1 MITVPTSKNI
11 SNRIEPNYSTWQ
23 QIELS
28 YQCAKYAIDNKIEG
42 DFVECGVACGNNL
55 AAMCLA
61 GGFGI
66 GYDSF
71 EGIPW
76 AGENDTEQPGIG
88 RKTVQLNWKDG
99 IPVKNYINGG
109 FVDDSISSGVTV
121 HDIEDVKKNF
131 ERWGLS
137 NYSLVKGWFQNTLP
151 LKPDF
156 PISVL
161 RLDGD
166 LYESTLVCLKY
177 LYPWLSK
184 GGILIIDDWQLEGC
198 QKAFNDYFLDVI
210 ENKPKLIL
218 DNGVTYWQK

>member
-1 MITVPTSKNI
+1 MILTIPTEKNI
-11 SNRIEPNYSTWQ
+11 SLKIEPNYSTWQ
-23 QIELS
+23 TIELTN
-28 YQCAKYAIDNKIEG
+28 QCAKYVIDNNIEG
-42 DFVECGVACGNNL
+42 DFVECGIACGNNL

-61 GGFGI
+61 GRQGI
-66 GYDSF
+66 GFDSF

-76 AGENDTEQPGIG
+76 AGEHDTEQPGIG
-88 RKTVQLNWKDG
+88 KKDESKHG
-99 IPVKNYINGG
+99 ILE
-109 FVDDSISSGVTV
+109 SSGVTV

-151 LKPDF
+151 NKPDY

-166 LYESTLVCLKY
+166 LYESTLVCLEK

-184 GGILIIDDWQLEGC
+184 GGILIIDDWQLAGC
-198 QKAFNDYFLDVI
+198 QKAFDDYFHSEDRFFL
-210 ENKPKLIL
+210 PTLIL

>member
-23 QIELS
+23 TIELS
-28 YQCAKYAIDNKIEG
+28 YQCAKWTIDNGIQG

-61 GGFGI
+61 GGHGI
-66 GYDSF
+66 GFDSF

-76 AGENDTEQPGIG
+76 AGEHDTEQPGIG
-88 RKTVQLNWKDG
+88 RKDVSKHG
-99 IPVKNYINGG
+99 ILE
-109 FVDDSISSGVTV
+109 SSGVTV

-131 ERWGLS
+131 ERWGLT
-137 NYSLVKGWFQNTLP
+137 NYELVKGWFQNTLP

-166 LYESTLVCLKY
+166 LYESTLVCLEY
-177 LYPWLSK
+177 LYPWLSE
-184 GGILIIDDWQLEGC
+184 GGILIVDDYQLHGC
-198 QKAFNDYFLDVI
+198 KKAFNDFFNI
-210 ENKPKLIL
+210 SRPKLIL

>member
-23 QIELS
+23 TIELS
-28 YQCAKYAIDNKIEG
+28 YQCAKWTIDNGIQG

-61 GGFGI
+61 GGHGI
-66 GYDSF
+66 GFDSF

-76 AGENDTEQPGIG
+76 AGEHDTEQPGIG
-88 RKTVQLNWKDG
+88 RKDVSKHG
-99 IPVKNYINGG
+99 ILE
-109 FVDDSISSGVTV
+109 SSGVTV

-131 ERWGLS
+131 ERWGLT
-137 NYSLVKGWFQNTLP
+137 NYELVKGWFQDTVIHDDRRPYL
-151 LKPDF
+151 
-156 PISVL
+156 ISVL

-166 LYESTLVCLKY
+166 LYESTKICLEY
-177 LYPWLSK
+177 LYPRLSK

-198 QKAFNDYFLDVI
+198 QKAFYDYFNYDDNGI
-210 ENKPKLIL
+210 DDDESRIAPKLIL